1 MVVKTL
7 MPSSEQSDPPTGSVC
22 TQWTSLKKLGRILH
36 NSSSVIDLCL
46 LLYLWSNLKKQ
57 CRCNLQSIQKVTR
70 SAKYQDLTLH
80 IYFILALN
88 LESYHNFR
96 EIFSEIL
103 NIYKEDLSKREN
115 KIFNLYLIEIST
127 PPAWIG

>member
-1 MVVKTL
+1 MQV
-7 MPSSEQSDPPTGSVC
+7 
-22 TQWTSLKKLGRILH
+22 
-36 NSSSVIDLCL
+36 
-46 LLYLWSNLKKQ
+46 
-57 CRCNLQSIQKVTR
+57 QSIQIVTR

-88 LESYHNFR
+88 LESYNNFR

-103 NIYKEDLSKREN
+103 NIYKEDLSKRDK

-127 PPAWIG
+127 PPAWILDRVVCPNFGHPALTP